1 MELKV
6 LFFVELATGIVLG
19 FMAWSY
25 ISPMLTTIAP
35 TPGA

>member
-1 MELKV
+1 LEHKV
-6 LFFVELATGIVLG
+6 LFFVELAAGIVLG

-35 TPGA
+35 TPSA